1 MNNQEI
7 ELRTGSNIL
16 LSSLLGLY
24 EAVGWVAYTRDERRG
39 DLEKAIENSSFVVS
53 AWEGNTLVGLARVL
67 SDDVSIFYL
76 QDILVHP
83 DYQRRGIGARLIS
96 ECLTRYQHVRS
107 KVLLT
112 DDEERQR
119 LFYENAGFRNTKD
132 LTSGNLN
139 TFVQIDGVD

>member
-1 MNNQEI
+1 MKEI
-7 ELRTGSNIL
+7 ELRTGADIS
-16 LSSLLGLY
+16 LSSLLELY
-24 EAVGWVAYTRDERRG
+24 TAVGWVAYTREERRG
-39 DLEKAIENSSFVVS
+39 DLAKAVKNASFVVS

-83 DYQRRGIGARLIS
+83 NYQRRGIGERLIS
-96 ECLTRYQHVRS
+96 ECLIRYAHVRS
-107 KVLLT
+107 KVLMT

-119 LFYENAGFRNTKD
+119 LFYEKAGFRNTKA
-132 LTSGNLN
+132 LTSVNLN